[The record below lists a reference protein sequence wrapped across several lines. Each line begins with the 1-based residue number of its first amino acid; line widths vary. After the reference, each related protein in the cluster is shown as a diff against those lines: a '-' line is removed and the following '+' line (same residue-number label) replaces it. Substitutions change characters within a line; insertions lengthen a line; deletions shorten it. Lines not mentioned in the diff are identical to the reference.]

1 MRCFALI
8 KAMQLASVTLRS
20 RPLAYLVL
28 LIGGW
33 LVLLAELFAFMSYSL
48 ESLAQT
54 TRGFGV
60 IIIVWATAD
69 DWADFKIRMRSIAE
83 TAALHETWSWQHGLD
98 GSAGL
103 PASSLTAHGYDDLTS
118 FSGEGSRT
126 DVGSAMRSP
135 PHEKRSFETV
145 DASEP
150 SSVASNSSPC
160 SDIYCNSRSSSSVD
174 EAELNPSTPPSTPP
188 SNRVRTGDGDQYSG
202 PYHSPYRPYMEPL
215 EGVAVSTTLVPSAE
229 PPRVN
234 REIDISNRT
243 QSNGT
248 GSALGESFLIQRE
261 KPSTQAA
268 GGMELAGLLGM
279 ARRADEEESRTP
291 REKGVSRVVAELSPW
306 RHDGTADDDDETL
319 SSQHAPE

>member
-1 MRCFALI
+1 MHLI
-8 KAMQLASVTLRS
+8 SLLR
-20 RPLAYLVL
+20 RA
-28 LIGGW
+28 
-33 LVLLAELFAFMSYSL
+33 
-48 ESLAQT
+48 
-54 TRGFGV
+54 R
-60 IIIVWATAD
+60 
-69 DWADFKIRMRSIAE
+69 RSDHNEEQVA
-83 TAALHETWSWQHGLD
+83 
-98 GSAGL
+98 
-103 PASSLTAHGYDDLTS
+103 PSSLCPTCALSRATLAAINRDEDQRARINVLVVVPQGS

-135 PHEKRSFETV
+135 PNEKRSFETV

-174 EAELNPSTPPSTPP
+174 EAELNPSTPP

-234 REIDISNRT
+234 REIDISNHT

-319 SSQHAPE
+319 SSQNAPE